1 MISVRSRDP
10 SVSIMSDP
18 SNNYFHQSYLRGN
31 EGSTEGEID
40 DDSSIGFNSLL
51 SMSVDQTAAYFG
63 DEARELFNQRYQMI
77 CRQRKI
83 VAKSGKEAVQ
93 SAYFS
98 GANRDRDRETL
109 GGRSFKRRQTGK
121 LHQKQKQTDV
131 PASNIATVRWG
142 SGDSDGDDGI
152 SITKEY
158 VPIHLSALDSRRTAS
173 DDSADEYSD
182 IDDDAGTGTDSDKD
196 DMENVSS
203 VDSFISDLVEN
214 DYNASA
220 IAQPLSPR
228 SRFISSCVREGLNP
242 RASLVLRKRMSTHLN
257 LSHLSIGDKVAKI
270 LAESLVDLPD
280 VESIDISDNVLTDLS
295 LVPFLKSVSTISTLK
310 ELNLSSNVIGPKAA
324 KAISSYL
331 SCPTCPLKRLILQKA
346 DVDDYECERF
356 ITSITGNST
365 LIEIDLSGNLI
376 GSAEALNTVRPDLI
390 TGGEAI
396 AALLRSSGTRLG
408 Q

>member
-1 MISVRSRDP
+1 MNDP
-10 SVSIMSDP
+10 SKCF
-18 SNNYFHQSYLRGN
+18 YQHSYVRGN

-40 DDSSIGFNSLL
+40 DDSSVGFNSLL
-51 SMSVDQTAAYFG
+51 SMSIDQTAAYFG
-63 DEARELFNQRYQMI
+63 NEARDLFNQRYQML

-83 VAKSGKEAVQ
+83 VAKSSREAVQ

-98 GANRDRDRETL
+98 GANRDLDKELLR
-109 GGRSFKRRQTGK
+109 GRCVKRRQAGK
-121 LHQKQKQTDV
+121 LQIKQKQTDV
-131 PASNIATVRWG
+131 AVSSITTVQWTKD
-142 SGDSDGDDGI
+142 DSEGDDGI

-158 VPIHLSALDSRRTAS
+158 IPMHTSAVDSRRNTS
-173 DDSADEYSD
+173 DYSADEYSD
-182 IDDDAGTGTDSDKD
+182 IDDDAAANTDSDKD
-196 DMENVSS
+196 DAEEVSS
-203 VDSFISDLVEN
+203 GDSFLSDLVEN
-214 DYNASA
+214 GCNVSA

-242 RASLVLRKRMSTHLN
+242 RASLVLRKRMSTHLK
-257 LSHLSIGDKVAKI
+257 LSHLSIGDKVAII

-295 LVPFLKSVSTISTLK
+295 LVPFLKAVSTISTLK

-324 KAISSYL
+324 KAISAYL
-331 SCPTCPLKRLILQKA
+331 SCASCPLKRLILQNA

-356 ITSITGNST
+356 ITSITDNST

-396 AALLRSSGTRLG
+396 AALLRSTGSRLG
-408 Q
+408 